1 MPALQAEKFSTYL
14 LTSERELAKE
24 VTTSLFTKGSIVINI
39 FFIAQLLGLSGKVT
53 QSHLI
58 ASLVLL
64 GSLGLSIRLMTKLK
78 NNSPIMINQAALM
91 MLPIYIE
98 NSVTKPWVS
107 YGLLCAILIIIA
119 AGIDS
124 KEIFF
129 ATLVTAPL
137 LQYFVANLDL
147 QGVIDNNDLL
157 LLNSYFSSLWIL
169 IAGIGVRIARASYYK
184 YCDQID
190 EELFT
195 LQDRLIEES
204 VSQSQINL
212 KDYKNISLHGTV
224 LNTLISY
231 KNTLNLDE
239 KRIQLATDI
248 SQDIEKIESAQQ
260 SATTN
265 TPFIRI
271 LESNLKQYGIKLIL
285 KVDPT
290 LILSSDIVESTLEI
304 IREIVLNTKKHTDSQ
319 VIEITLIDDINK
331 LKINVCEIINKVL
344 LYAEMDSKLAAVNS
358 SKTLTR
364 LTNSS
369 KVNIK
374 ISGNA
379 AKQRVFYDIEVL
391 KSSRPQDVLKKIET
405 LREASLLR
413 NVQLLSLVS
422 VFYSY
427 LAIIGFL
434 FVSVP
439 LYVIFALT
447 ISALL
452 LTYELLGSRK
462 SYWRSI
468 VSQVLLMTLIPYVIF
483 TNETCQNL
491 LYTPWLFNAMVG
503 SVLYGVAVLKNPL
516 FKWFPALIFI
526 AENTRTRWVFPEECK
541 TLLDG
546 STPGFVFIL
555 VFGFLMA
562 RLRQRNTALDKS
574 LEDSLRSQIEQA
586 KDISLLINSKRNSI
600 IEELKLFAKNLQVS
614 SISQEQL
621 RIKIGLLTQKIRVF
635 LICSEHFSS
644 TLIQSLFQFAI
655 TRIEGGSPI
664 KISIYTNQISDHY
677 AFDFSLLNELN
688 LQSQGKDVEI
698 VITDNE
704 RLELVYLVDGEVV
717 ATFVLT
723 N

>member
-24 VTTSLFTKGSIVINI
+24 VTSSLFTKGSIVINI
-39 FFIAQLLGLSGKVT
+39 FFLAQLLGLSGKVT
-53 QSHLI
+53 QNHLF

-64 GSLGLSIRLMTKLK
+64 GSLGLSIVLMRKLRT
-78 NNSPIMINQAALM
+78 NSPIMINQVALM
-91 MLPIYIE
+91 MLPIYID
-98 NSVTKPWVS
+98 NSVTRPWVS
-107 YGLLCAILIIIA
+107 YGLICAILVLFA
-119 AGIDS
+119 AGLDS

-129 ATLVTAPL
+129 AILVTAPV
-137 LQYFVANLDL
+137 LQYSVANLDL

-169 IAGIGVRIARASYYK
+169 IAGAGVRIARASYFK

-204 VSQSQINL
+204 VTQSQINL

-231 KNTLNLDE
+231 KNTLDLDQ
-239 KRIQLATDI
+239 KRNQLAKDI

-265 TPFIRI
+265 TPFIRM
-271 LESNLKQYGIKLIL
+271 LESNLKQYGIKLIF

-331 LKINVCEIINKVL
+331 LKINVCEMLNKVL
-344 LYAEMDSKLAAVNS
+344 PYPEMDSKLAAVNS

-379 AKQRVFYDIEVL
+379 AKQRVFYDIELL
-391 KSSRPQDVLKKIET
+391 KTSRPQDVLKKIET

-422 VFYSY
+422 VFYAY

-439 LYVIFALT
+439 LYIIFALT
-447 ISALL
+447 LSALF
-452 LTYELLGSRK
+452 LTYELVRSKK
-462 SYWRSI
+462 SYWRPI
-468 VSQVLLMTLIPYVIF
+468 VSQVLLMTLIPYVIS

-503 SVLYGVAVLKNPL
+503 SVLYGVAVLKNPF
-516 FKWFPALIFI
+516 FKWLPALIFI
-526 AENTRTRWVFPEECK
+526 AENTRTRWVFPDECK

-546 STPGFVFIL
+546 STPGFIFIL

-562 RLRQRNTALDKS
+562 RLRQRNTSLDERLEES
-574 LEDSLRSQIEQA
+574 LQFQIEQA
-586 KDISLLINSKRNSI
+586 RSVELLINSKRNSI
-600 IEELKLFAKNLQVS
+600 IEELKLFSKNLQVS
-614 SISQEQL
+614 SISQDQL
-621 RIKIGLLTQKIRVF
+621 RIKISLLTQKIRVF

-644 TLIQSLFQFAI
+644 TLVQSLFQFAI
-655 TRIEGGSPI
+655 TRIDGGSPTS
-664 KISIYTNQISDHY
+664 ISIYASQLSDHY
-677 AFDFSLLNELN
+677 AFNFDLLKDLN

-698 VITDNE
+698 LITDNE
-704 RLELVYLVDGEVV
+704 KLELTYLVNGEAV